1 MTKPSE
7 WKKTADETKMIELPS
22 GNSILVRRPSLVSMM
37 RRGIIPNG
45 LYSVAMKALEGKAQ
59 DMKPEVIKPFLDF
72 LALFVSEAAI
82 EPKIV
87 LKDVTDDNQVS
98 IDDLADE
105 DIFAI
110 WLGSQSI
117 GAKKDQAREE
127 ESKKLE
133 TFREEPVGDS
143 NGSGSDKI
151 SSPAVGASS
160 DK

>member
-7 WKKTADETKMIELPS
+7 WKKTGDKTKTIKLPS
-22 GNSILVRRPSLVSMM
+22 GNSVLVCRPSLVSMM

-59 DMKPEVIKPFLDF
+59 DMKPEVMKPFLDF
-72 LALFVSEAAI
+72 LALFVSEAAV

-87 LKDVTDDNQVS
+87 LKGITNENHVS
-98 IDDLADE
+98 IDDLSDE

-110 WLGSQSI
+110 WLGAQTI
-117 GAKKDQAREE
+117 GAEKDQAREE

-133 TFREEPVGDS
+133 TFRKEPVGASGGQGS
-143 NGSGSDKI
+143 NEVPSAS
-151 SSPAVGASS
+151 VGASS
-160 DK
+160 NS

>member
-1 MTKPSE
+1 MTKPSA
-7 WKKTADETKMIELPS
+7 WKKTADETKTIDLPS
-22 GNSILVRRPSLVSMM
+22 GNSVLVRRPSLVSMM

-87 LKDVTDDNQVS
+87 LKGVTDDNQVS

-127 ESKKLE
+127 ESAKLE
-133 TFREEPVGDS
+133 SFRKEPVGAPD
-143 NGSGSDKI
+143 GSSGNEVPNK
-151 SSPAVGASS
+151 AVGASS

>member
-7 WKKTADETKMIELPS
+7 WKKTADETKTIKLAS
-22 GNSILVRRPSLVSMM
+22 GNSVLVCRPSLVSMM

-45 LYSVAMKALEGKAQ
+45 LYSVAMKALEGKSQ

-72 LALFVSEAAI
+72 LAIFVSEAAI
-82 EPKIV
+82 DPKIV
-87 LKDVTDDNQVS
+87 LKGVTNENQVS

-110 WLGSQSI
+110 WLGCQSI
-117 GAKKDQAREE
+117 GAEKDKAREE
-127 ESKKLE
+127 ESAKLE
-133 TFREEPVGDS
+133 TFREKPVGAPDGQS
-143 NGSGSDKI
+143 SDEVP
-151 SSPAVGASS
+151 SPAVGASS

>member
-1 MTKPSE
+1 MTKPSA
-7 WKKTADETKMIELPS
+7 WKKTADETKTIELPS
-22 GNSILVRRPSLVSMM
+22 GNSVLVRRPSLVSMM

-59 DMKPEVIKPFLDF
+59 DMKPEVMKPFLDF
-72 LALFVSEAAI
+72 LALFVSEAAV

-87 LKDVTDDNQVS
+87 LKGPSDENQVS

-110 WLGSQSI
+110 WLGSQTI

-127 ESKKLE
+127 QSKKLE
-133 TFREEPVGDS
+133 TFRKEPVGDS
-143 NGSGSDKI
+143 NGSSGNEV
-151 SSPAVGASS
+151 SSTPVGTSS

>member
-7 WKKTADETKMIELPS
+7 WKKTADETKTIKLAS
-22 GNSILVRRPSLVSMM
+22 GNSVLVCRPSLVSMM

-45 LYSVAMKALEGKAQ
+45 LYSVAMKALEGKSQ

-72 LALFVSEAAI
+72 LAIFVSEAAI
-82 EPKIV
+82 DPKIV
-87 LKDVTDDNQVS
+87 LKGVTNENQVS

-110 WLGSQSI
+110 WLGCQSI
-117 GAKKDQAREE
+117 GAKKDQARAE
-127 ESKKLE
+127 ESAKLE
-133 TFREEPVGDS
+133 TFREEHIGASD
-143 NGSGSDKI
+143 GQGSDEV
-151 SSPAVGASS
+151 SSAPVGASS

>member
-7 WKKTADETKMIELPS
+7 WKKTADETKTIELPS

-59 DMKPEVIKPFLDF
+59 DMKPEVMKPFLDF
-72 LALFVSEAAI
+72 LALFVSEAAV

-87 LKDVTDDNQVS
+87 LKGVTDENQVS
-98 IDDLADE
+98 IDDLSDE

-110 WLGSQSI
+110 WLGAQAI
-117 GAKKDQAREE
+117 GADKDKAQEE
-127 ESKKLE
+127 ESAKLE
-133 TFREEPVGDS
+133 TFREKPVGDPSGQGS
-143 NGSGSDKI
+143 NEVPSTT
-151 SSPAVGASS
+151 VGASS
-160 DK
+160 NS

>member
-1 MTKPSE
+1 MTNPSE
-7 WKKTADETKMIELPS
+7 WKKTADETKTIKLPS

-45 LYSVAMKALEGKAQ
+45 LYSVAMKALEGKSQ
-59 DMKPEVIKPFLDF
+59 DMKPEVIKPFLEF

-87 LKDVTDDNQVS
+87 LKGITNENQVS
-98 IDDLADE
+98 IDDLSDE

-117 GAKKDQAREE
+117 GAEKEKSLEE
-127 ESKKLE
+127 ESAKLE
-133 TFREEPVGDS
+133 TFREEPVSAPG
-143 NGSGSDKI
+143 GQGSDEVQ
-151 SSPAVGASS
+151 SPAVGASS

>member
-7 WKKTADETKMIELPS
+7 WKKTADETKTIELPS
-22 GNSILVRRPSLVSMM
+22 GNSVLVCRPSLVSLM
-37 RRGIIPNG
+37 RRGIIPNA

-59 DMKPEVIKPFLDF
+59 DMKPDVMKPFLDF
-72 LALFVSEAAI
+72 IAIFVSEAAI

-87 LKDVTDDNQVS
+87 LKGSSDENQVS
-98 IDDLADE
+98 IDDLSDE

-117 GAKKDQAREE
+117 GAEKDKAREE
-127 ESKKLE
+127 ESAKLE
-133 TFREEPVGDS
+133 TFRKKPVGTPD
-143 NGSGSDKI
+143 GPSGNEVPST
-151 SSPAVGASS
+151 AVGASS

>member
-7 WKKTADETKMIELPS
+7 WKKTADETKTIELAS
-22 GNSILVRRPSLVSMM
+22 GNSVLVCRPSLVSMM

-59 DMKPEVIKPFLDF
+59 DMKPEVIKPFLEF

-87 LKDVTDDNQVS
+87 LKGITNENQVS
-98 IDDLADE
+98 IDDLTDE

-110 WLGSQSI
+110 WLGSQTI

-127 ESKKLE
+127 QSKKLE
-133 TFREEPVGDS
+133 TFRKEPVGDS
-143 NGSGSDKI
+143 NGSSSDKV
-151 SSPAVGASS
+151 PNKAVGASS

>member
-7 WKKTADETKMIELPS
+7 WKKTGDKTKTIELPS
-22 GNSILVRRPSLVSMM
+22 GNSVKVCRPSLVSMM

-45 LYSVAMKALEGKAQ
+45 LYSIAMKALEGKQQ

-72 LALFVSEAAI
+72 LAIFVSEAAV

-87 LKDVTDDNQVS
+87 LKGASDENQVS

-110 WLGSQSI
+110 WIGCQSI
-117 GAKKDQAREE
+117 GAEKDKAREE
-127 ESKKLE
+127 ESAKLE
-133 TFREEPVGDS
+133 TFRKEPVGAPDGPGG
-143 NGSGSDKI
+143 NEVPGE
-151 SSPAVGASS
+151 AVGASS
-160 DK
+160 DN

>member
-7 WKKTADETKMIELPS
+7 WKKTADETKTIELPS

-59 DMKPEVIKPFLDF
+59 DMKPDVIKPFLDF

-82 EPKIV
+82 DPKIV
-87 LKDVTDDNQVS
+87 LKGVTDENQVS
-98 IDDLADE
+98 IDDLSDE

-110 WLGSQSI
+110 WLGAQSI
-117 GAKKDQAREE
+117 GAEKDQAREE

-133 TFREEPVGDS
+133 TFREEPVGAPG
-143 NGSGSDKI
+143 GSSGNEVPST
-151 SSPAVGASS
+151 PVGASS
-160 DK
+160 NS